1 LALTRRGKV
10 AIAASGVGVAAV
22 VVALTLAFTGSANPI
37 DAAKKIINPPPA
49 TCPLTGRE
57 LPEGSLVPANPLV
70 GIKVENTPDA
80 YPLAGLDRADLVY
93 EEVVEGGITRFV
105 AIFQC
110 TGSDRVGPV
119 RSARTTDPKILL
131 QFQAHPILGYSGGA
145 PPVVRAVDSSGL
157 IGLTESDTPGAFTR
171 DESRVMPHNLFTSTQ
186 ALIRAAADRIGGEGA
201 PEPAFSYDT
210 DAPAPAKRIGS
221 AVVDFPLVAAEWR
234 WQGGH
239 WVRYLDGEPMQLEN
253 GRPITATNVVIQ
265 RVSTTQSDIVDVAG
279 YPSPEVELTGTGR
292 AWILRDGRLITG
304 RWQREA
310 LTDGTTFLTK
320 NGTEISLAP
329 GTTWIELAPKGMF
342 DAAVT
347 FEP

>member
-1 LALTRRGKV
+1 
-10 AIAASGVGVAAV
+10 
-22 VVALTLAFTGSANPI
+22 
-37 DAAKKIINPPPA
+37 
-49 TCPLTGRE
+49 
-57 LPEGSLVPANPLV
+57 
-70 GIKVENTPDA
+70 
-80 YPLAGLDRADLVY
+80 
-93 EEVVEGGITRFV
+93 
-105 AIFQC
+105 
-110 TGSDRVGPV
+110 
-119 RSARTTDPKILL
+119 
-131 QFQAHPILGYSGGA
+131 
-145 PPVVRAVDSSGL
+145 
-157 IGLTESDTPGAFTR
+157 
-171 DESRVMPHNLFTSTQ
+171 MPHNLFTSTQ

-201 PEPAFSYDT
+201 PEPAFNYDD
-210 DAPAPAKRIGS
+210 DAPAPGKRIRS

-239 WVRYLDGEPMQLEN
+239 WVRYLDDAPMQLEN

-310 LTDGTTFLTK
+310 FTDGTTFLTK

-347 FEP
+347 FEA